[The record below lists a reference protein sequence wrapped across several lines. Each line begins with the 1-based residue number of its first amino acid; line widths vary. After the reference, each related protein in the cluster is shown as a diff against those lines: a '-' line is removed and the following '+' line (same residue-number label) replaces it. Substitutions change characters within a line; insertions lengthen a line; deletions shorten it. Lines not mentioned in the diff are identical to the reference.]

1 MDPQTSNRGRVL
13 RAVHR
18 YSATLPRSEDT
29 AATGTA
35 QEAARR
41 GFCRGDAARYGTIH
55 AGSYPGDRGCT
66 VSAAGAARLQQ
77 VAWTRSGSGGSSG
90 SSTGRNTVQ
99 VPLSSLAFYRRY
111 TELFLRRY
119 MQVSMRMGKVPS
131 VLGSCMFRGRVSSR
145 EMHSFEDAVIF
156 VNDVERCLK
165 QLCAEDM
172 ELIARIALQEYT
184 QAEAADLT
192 KQSLRTVV
200 RKYGEAIDTLTGI
213 FLDKDLLEVGPLFQG
228 Q

>member
-1 MDPQTSNRGRVL
+1 
-13 RAVHR
+13 
-18 YSATLPRSEDT
+18 
-29 AATGTA
+29 
-35 QEAARR
+35 
-41 GFCRGDAARYGTIH
+41 
-55 AGSYPGDRGCT
+55 
-66 VSAAGAARLQQ
+66 
-77 VAWTRSGSGGSSG
+77 
-90 SSTGRNTVQ
+90 
-99 VPLSSLAFYRRY
+99 
-111 TELFLRRY
+111 
-119 MQVSMRMGKVPS
+119 MRMGKVPS

>member
-1 MDPQTSNRGRVL
+1 M
-13 RAVHR
+13 AK
-18 YSATLPRSEDT
+18 
-29 AATGTA
+29 
-35 QEAARR
+35 
-41 GFCRGDAARYGTIH
+41 
-55 AGSYPGDRGCT
+55 
-66 VSAAGAARLQQ
+66 
-77 VAWTRSGSGGSSG
+77 
-90 SSTGRNTVQ
+90 NTVQ

-145 EMHSFEDAVIF
+145 EMRSFEDAVIF

-165 QLCAEDM
+165 QLCREDR

-200 RKYGEAIDTLTGI
+200 RKYGEAIDTLTRI
-213 FLDKDLLEVGPLFQG
+213 FLDKELLEVGPLFQG

>member
-1 MDPQTSNRGRVL
+1 M
-13 RAVHR
+13 
-18 YSATLPRSEDT
+18 
-29 AATGTA
+29 
-35 QEAARR
+35 
-41 GFCRGDAARYGTIH
+41 
-55 AGSYPGDRGCT
+55 
-66 VSAAGAARLQQ
+66 SAAGAARLQQ
-77 VAWTRSGSGGSSG
+77 IAWTRSSMGK
-90 SSTGRNTVQ
+90 NTVQ

-131 VLGSCMFRGRVSSR
+131 VLGSCMFRRRVSSR
-145 EMHSFEDAVIF
+145 EMRSFEDAVIF

-165 QLCAEDM
+165 QLCSEDM

-184 QAEAADLT
+184 QAEAAQLT

-200 RKYGEAIDTLTGI
+200 RKYGEAIDTLTRI
-213 FLDKDLLEVGPLFQG
+213 FLDKELLEVGPLFQG